1 MPSLETIDAQLF
13 VSAAEAAEILGIAR
27 RSLNNRVE
35 VGTVKPS
42 HKMPGKTGSYLFDR
56 AYIEQLAA
64 DERGA
69 TQRRSALA
77 AAPSAP
83 EDYAIQDQKTG
94 AVIMESRR
102 VDLDGGDAA

>member
-1 MPSLETIDAQLF
+1 MPSLEMIDAQLF

-56 AYIEQLAA
+56 AYIEQLAQ
-64 DERGA
+64 EE
-69 TQRRSALA
+69 QRPALA
-77 AAPSAP
+77 AEKADEAGC
-83 EDYAIQDQKTG
+83 AIQGEASG
-94 AVIMESRR
+94 AILLEARH

>member
-56 AYIEQLAA
+56 AYIERLAREA
-64 DERGA
+64 
-69 TQRRSALA
+69 RRPALA
-77 AAPSAP
+77 AEKADEAG
-83 EDYAIQDQKTG
+83 YAIQDQKTG
-94 AVIMESRR
+94 AVILEARR